1 MSTVQSYQRMRRLHP
16 WKPLVKK
23 APLESDRHR
32 LRKPQFDGRPGWIL
46 LTHDNEGTAQ
56 ALFVD
61 KSEKPEPLSLVLD
74 ERVFSDTVMR
84 VVRLSKD
91 VFLVYDLKTL
101 NGAHVFETQNYE
113 RRQETLRG
121 ILEMFHS
128 PDLVA
133 LVLPEDAPAG
143 TVLRGYE
150 YYDDQP
156 GSLGAFLPAEE

>member
-1 MSTVQSYQRMRRLHP
+1 MRKLYP

-23 APLESDRHR
+23 GPLEPDRHR

-46 LTHDNEGTAQ
+46 LTQDNEGMAQ

-61 KSEKPEPLSLVLD
+61 KSEKPELMSLVLD
-74 ERVFSDTVMR
+74 ERVFSDTVIR
-84 VVRLSKD
+84 AVRLSKD

-101 NGAHVFETQNYE
+101 NGVSVFETQNYE

-121 ILEMFHS
+121 ILEMFHH

-156 GSLGAFLPAEE
+156 GSLGAFLPADE